1 MIEKDKIEELSG
13 VYEADD
19 KLIRKFVD

>member
-13 VYEADD
+13 VFEADD